1 MKVYKTYKI
10 AKINDIN
17 DEKFTFGIL
26 GASRNEFSPKLV
38 KKINDGIIKF
48 GLPYDRLIPY
58 YKESVFT
65 FQNKDILTKFLNEYC
80 KLTKEDYQELKN
92 AGYCVWEIKTTSIV
106 TGMSVLR
113 SAVWLD
119 EEVEP
124 SSILD
129 ITGFANKSWNENKC
143 NEHSI
148 IKEDDSEYCRVS
160 YYGKIKTI

>member
-65 FQNKDILTKFLNEYC
+65 FQNKDILTKFLNDYC
-80 KLTKEDYQELKN
+80 QLTKEDYQELKN
-92 AGYCVWEIKTTSIV
+92 ADYCVWEIKTSSIV
-106 TGMSVLR
+106 TGMSSLR
-113 SAVWLD
+113 SSVWLD
-119 EEVEP
+119 EATEP
-124 SSILD
+124 STILD
-129 ITGFANKSWNENKC
+129 IEGFAGKSWNEKKC
-143 NEHSI
+143 NENAI
-148 IKEDDSEYCRVS
+148 IDDEDAEYCRIS
-160 YYGKIKTI
+160 YYNKLKTI